1 MIASLV
7 LPDGL
12 RAQLE
17 REARAA
23 LPRECCGLI
32 EGIYKEGIAHA
43 AALHPTS
50 NLLADADR
58 FEIDPTEQFRL
69 IRAARERG
77 AEIIGCYH
85 SHPNGRAEPSERDRE
100 GAGEEG
106 FLWLIASLSGEDQP
120 VALRVFAYRGAAF
133 TGVPM
138 LSEPSLDRLTARTV

>member
-7 LPDGL
+7 LQDEL
-12 RAQLE
+12 RGQLE
-17 REARAA
+17 RDARAA
-23 LPRECCGLI
+23 FPRECCGLI
-32 EGIYKEGIAHA
+32 EGTYKEDIAHA

-50 NLLADADR
+50 NLSTDADR

-77 AEIIGCYH
+77 TEIIGCYH

-120 VALRVFAYRGAAF
+120 VALRVFAYRASAF
-133 TGVPM
+133 TNIPL
-138 LSEPSLDRLTARTV
+138 LSEPSLDRPAARTV